1 MKIVYIAGPLF
12 DDHERS
18 YLEEIA
24 EILENYSYE
33 TFLPHRD
40 AGLVT
45 GEFTFEKKSKVFD
58 VDMEYLAP
66 ADLVVALLT
75 GRDVDSGTAAEIGYA
90 IQKEKDDA
98 KAKEMFN
105 MYSQQANEEVA
116 NYLALEGCNAVK
128 KVGETDDGK
137 PIYAYDQSVGQLSS
151 IKENIAATAEN
162 NTQRDIFN
170 LKAEAS
176 LVTDTDKMTRHSL
189 IEQNKYADTE
199 DLLSLDNLVVFVSLP
214 L

>member
-1 MKIVYIAGPLF
+1 MKKVYIAGPLF

-24 EILENYSYE
+24 EILESYSYE

-90 IQKEKDDA
+90 YGAGKELVGI
-98 KAKEMFN
+98 
-105 MYSQQANEEVA
+105 S
-116 NYLALEGCNAVK
+116 AL
-128 KVGETDDGK
+128 
-137 PIYAYDQSVGQLSS
+137 
-151 IKENIAATAEN
+151 
-162 NTQRDIFN
+162 
-170 LKAEAS
+170 
-176 LVTDTDKMTRHSL
+176 SL
-189 IEQNKYADTE
+189 IHI
-199 DLLSLDNLVVFVSLP
+199 
-214 L
+214 